1 MSEDGVL
8 EKRNAGT
15 GSKGEDDFSTP
26 APSLLK
32 GIMLTAVCTLAMAA
46 NISNTMAVSIALPT
60 IGGELGIQQ
69 DQLQWVTNAYALSSG
84 CLLLMFGRIA
94 DVYGRKKTFLAG
106 ALWLFAF
113 TLGCGFAHDA
123 LTLEILRGVQ
133 GVGGA
138 AIIPAALGI
147 LAHAFPPSRARSIA
161 FATFAAGAPVGGAL
175 GTILGGAVTQ
185 YTEQTWRA
193 VFFFCAALIGAC
205 FVGGIYAIH
214 ADPPSTEKDRRVD
227 WLGSFLV
234 TTGLT
239 LIVFIL
245 AQGEVAQPKQWGTPY
260 IIALIILGVFFMAL
274 FIAWQWYLERVQ
286 DDPNATYS
294 TWTPPPLMRL
304 SLWSRARGRY
314 GVQMVITFLNW
325 CVFLSWQFWAQL
337 FYQEFQGYGPMLAAV
352 RFIPMFITGVL
363 CNVFVAA
370 FVAHVSLVWLMALGT
385 LITSVAALLF
395 ALIDR
400 DAPYWAFG
408 FPAAITSVFG
418 ADFVF
423 ACGTLFIAKISR
435 PHEQSVSGG
444 VFQTMIQLGTS
455 MGIAVS
461 TVVYDTVQEIAEA
474 SGRSL
479 RDAQLKA
486 YQSAQWTAFGFGALA
501 SILSL
506 IFLRGVGI
514 IGHKEGKAPGEG
526 ASDEEETAVSREGA
540 FASSQEVV
548 NEEMQTKQENE
559 KDGTRQ
565 VTRGV

>member
-1 MSEDGVL
+1 MSH
-8 EKRNAGT
+8 AT
-15 GSKGEDDFSTP
+15 QADD
-26 APSLLK
+26 APVTAPTLVK
-32 GIMLTAVCTLAMAA
+32 GITLTAVCTIAMAA

-60 IGGELGIQQ
+60 TGDELGIQQ

-113 TLGCGFAHDA
+113 TLGCAFVKDA

-175 GTILGGAVTQ
+175 GTILGGAFTQ
-185 YTEQTWRA
+185 YTKDTWRA
-193 VFFFCAALIGAC
+193 VFYFCAALAGVC
-205 FVGGIYAIH
+205 FLGGMYAIQ

-234 TTGLT
+234 TAGLT
-239 LIVFIL
+239 LIIFIL
-245 AQGEVAQPKQWGTPY
+245 AQGEIAEPKQWGTPY
-260 IIALIILGVFFMAL
+260 IIALIVLGAFFLAL

-286 DDPNATYS
+286 DDPNAAYS
-294 TWTPPPLMRL
+294 VWTPPPLMRL
-304 SLWSRARGRY
+304 SLLSRAHGRY
-314 GVQMVITFLNW
+314 GVQMIITFLNW
-325 CVFLSWQFWAQL
+325 CVFLSWQFYAQL
-337 FYQEFQGYGPMLAAV
+337 FYQEYQGYSPMLAAI

-363 CNVFVAA
+363 CNVFIAA

-385 LITSVAALLF
+385 IITSVAALLF
-395 ALIDR
+395 ALIDPN
-400 DAPYWAFG
+400 APYWAFG

-423 ACGTLFIAKISR
+423 AAGTLFIAKISR

-444 VFQTMIQLGTS
+444 LFQTMIQLGTS

-461 TVVYDTVQEIAEA
+461 TVVYDNVQKQQGG
-474 SGRSL
+474 SSS
-479 RDAQLKA
+479 RDAQLQA
-486 YQSAQWTAFGFGALA
+486 YQAAQWTAFGFGALA
-501 SILSL
+501 CLLSL
-506 IFLRGVGI
+506 VFLRGVGV
-514 IGHKEGKAPGEG
+514 IGHKEEKGLGEEV
-526 ASDEEETAVSREGA
+526 ADEERTAVSRQDNQAAAEEVGDESKRDTQEGK
-540 FASSQEVV
+540 
-548 NEEMQTKQENE
+548 EEAKET
-559 KDGTRQ
+559 TTQ
-565 VTRGV
+565 V

>member
-1 MSEDGVL
+1 MADNGAL
-8 EKRNAGT
+8 EKRQSRMSRET
-15 GSKGEDDFSTP
+15 QPDDVP
-26 APSLLK
+26 ATAPTLVK
-32 GIMLTAVCTLAMAA
+32 GITLTAVCTIAMAA

-60 IGGELGIQQ
+60 IGNELGIQQ

-113 TLGCGFAHDA
+113 TLGCAFVKDA

-138 AIIPAALGI
+138 AIIPAARALP
-147 LAHAFPPSRARSIA
+147 LAVHWELSSAELSLSTPS
-161 FATFAAGAPVGGAL
+161 TD
-175 GTILGGAVTQ
+175 
-185 YTEQTWRA
+185 TWRA
-193 VFFFCAALIGAC
+193 VFYFCAALAGVC
-205 FVGGIYAIH
+205 FFGGMYAIQ

-234 TTGLT
+234 TAGLT
-239 LIVFIL
+239 LIIFIL
-245 AQGEVAQPKQWGTPY
+245 AQGEIAEPKQWGTAY
-260 IIALIILGVFFMAL
+260 IIALIVLGAFFLAL

-286 DDPNATYS
+286 DDPNAAYS
-294 TWTPPPLMRL
+294 IWTPPPLMRL
-304 SLWSRARGRY
+304 SLWSRAHGRY
-314 GVQMVITFLNW
+314 GVQMIITFLNW

-337 FYQEFQGYGPMLAAV
+337 FYQEYQGYSPMLAAI

-363 CNVFVAA
+363 CNVFIAA

-395 ALIDR
+395 ALIDPN
-400 DAPYWAFG
+400 APYWAFG

-423 ACGTLFIAKISR
+423 AAGTLFIAKISR

-444 VFQTMIQLGTS
+444 LFQTMIQLGTS

-461 TVVYDTVQEIAEA
+461 TVVYDNVQKQQGGI
-474 SGRSL
+474 SS
-479 RDAQLKA
+479 RDAQLQA
-486 YQSAQWTAFGFGALA
+486 YQAAQWTAFGF
-501 SILSL
+501 
-506 IFLRGVGI
+506 
-514 IGHKEGKAPGEG
+514 
-526 ASDEEETAVSREGA
+526 
-540 FASSQEVV
+540 
-548 NEEMQTKQENE
+548 
-559 KDGTRQ
+559 
-565 VTRGV
+565 